1 MKTVRIDSGSEHE
14 TEALGRR
21 LAASLPAVRLLY
33 VRGPL
38 GAGKTTFVRGVL
50 RGLGHEGAVKSPTFT
65 LVEPYRLGAVG
76 VCHFDLYRIADP
88 AELEFLALRDYVG
101 SGDVCIVEWPEHA
114 GEALPIPDL
123 EVMIEPRNN
132 RERDVRL
139 KAHSPSGEEAL
150 RTLR

>member
-1 MKTVRIDSGSEHE
+1 MTTLELESADEAA

-21 LAASLPAVRLLY
+21 LAASLPSVRLIT

-76 VCHFDLYRIADP
+76 VSHFDLYRISDP
-88 AELEFLALRDYVG
+88 AELEFLALRDYLG
-101 SGDVCIVEWPEHA
+101 SEDVCIVEWPERA
-114 GEALPIPDL
+114 GGALPIADL
-123 EVMIEPRNN
+123 DVMIEPRNN
-132 RERDVRL
+132 RERVVRVS
-139 KAHSPSGEEAL
+139 AHSPSGEEAL